1 MKCSLFCFLFDTGNM
16 ASFSWKNLKYHL
28 LMDPDGVAAA
38 STFYNT
44 VFGAVLKKSFTL
56 AQVELKLARNFLV
69 ISKGNID
76 PNCGSQTQI
85 QLAVDVKAVM
95 DAAITRGAL
104 NQTELITES
113 EASRGIV
120 AKLRDPFGYNWAFSH
135 RSNQS
140 DDICSLCFMDAPHHT
155 SINFCTLPHT
165 RRWLIAA
172 SHTPPNVTE
181 EDMANKLFKI
191 YFTIVD
197 ILKHPYNRTSYFE
210 EYYGF
215 QSFQTYIGHASNYL
229 FWFVYF

>member
-1 MKCSLFCFLFDTGNM
+1 EL

-56 AQVELKLARNFLV
+56 AQVELKLARNFLWF
-69 ISKGNID
+69 
-76 PNCGSQTQI
+76 PTQI

-191 YFTIVD
+191 YLPSSIFSNTLTIGRPTLKNIMVFNRSRL
-197 ILKHPYNRTSYFE
+197 ILDMQVTTFSGLSILIYN
-210 EYYGF
+210 
-215 QSFQTYIGHASNYL
+215 NL
-229 FWFVYF
+229 